1 MKKTMG
7 LFVCVFL
14 LFVMVIPAAA
24 APEVTLRFAGQS
36 VEQHITTTFMQE
48 VADEVGKRTNGRV
61 EIKVYPD
68 NQLADYPLVH
78 QELMRGTIDMALITT
93 PGDLDP
99 RLSFVYINGFCT
111 DYDQLEPTFGPG
123 SWAFRKMDE
132 LNAELGVK
140 FLGFSLVGFIGVA
153 STVPLYEP
161 LNPAVD
167 KGVICRIPNM
177 PPFLV
182 AARAM
187 GYRSVNL
194 PYSGLY
200 TAMTAG
206 DANAVMGLPVSDAYS
221 NLREATKH
229 WYQLNL
235 SVEAESYLVSMKTWE
250 KLSAEHQKI
259 IADVVAEV
267 SAKSIYTAKWGDERY
282 QEMIRER
289 GAEVHIYTDAE
300 LEPLR
305 RAARESWPKLAGTM
319 TEVFMEEFTKEYS
332 PK

>member
-1 MKKTMG
+1 M
-7 LFVCVFL
+7 
-14 LFVMVIPAAA
+14 PAAA

-48 VADEVGKRTNGRV
+48 VSDEVAKRTDGRV

-78 QELMRGTIDMALITT
+78 QELMKGTIDMALIST
-93 PGDLDP
+93 PGDIDP
-99 RLSFVYINGFCT
+99 RLSFVYINGYCT
-111 DYDQLEPTFGPG
+111 DYDQLEGTFGPS

-153 STVPLYEP
+153 STKLLNEP

-167 KGVICRIPNM
+167 KGVVCRIPNM
-177 PPFLV
+177 PPFRE
-182 AARAM
+182 AALTM
-187 GYRSVNL
+187 GYRAVNI

-206 DANAVMGLPVSDAYS
+206 EADAVTALPVSDAYA
-221 NLREATKH
+221 NLKEAAKH
-229 WYQLNL
+229 WYQFNL
-235 SVEAESYLVSMKTWE
+235 SIEVESYLVSMKTWE
-250 KLSAEHQKI
+250 KLSPEDRKLI
-259 IADVVAEV
+259 EDVVSEV

-282 QEMIRER
+282 QEMMRER
-289 GAEVHIYTDAE
+289 GTEVHIYTDAE
-300 LEPLR
+300 LVPLR
-305 RAARESWPKLAGTM
+305 KAARETWPKLAETM
-319 TEVFMEEFTKEYS
+319 TEAFMEEFTKEYA